1 MRSLLGGLA
10 ATDVTG
16 VVACVLIG
24 TACLAFLYF
33 GARLALADAR
43 EHLLPDRFTLPLGG
57 IVLLLGTAASIL
69 VRDWVMLGR
78 VWACAGLAAVLFLA
92 VHLANPA
99 TLGFGDV
106 KLAPALG
113 ALTGLLSWGHPL
125 LALVLTVLVAGVYAL
140 WVMIRTRNPRAHI
153 AFGPAM
159 LLGTAAALCV

>member
-1 MRSLLGGLA
+1 MITLLGDLA
-10 ATDVTG
+10 TADVTG
-16 VVACVLIG
+16 VLACVLVG
-24 TACLAFLYF
+24 AACLAFLYF

-43 EHLLPDRFTLPLGG
+43 DRLLPDRFTLPLDG
-57 IVLLLGTAASIL
+57 IVLVLGSAAAIL
-69 VRDWVMLGR
+69 VQDWGMLGR
-78 VWACAGLAAVLFLA
+78 VWACAGLAAALFLA
-92 VHLANPA
+92 VHLVNPD

-125 LALVLTVLVAGVYAL
+125 LALVLTVLVAGIYAL